1 MLPAFSRLIAKAWPY
16 RVFFQYHPKMNVLV
30 VDDHEVNRT
39 LLVRILQK
47 LGYSADT
54 ATNGLEAVAATR
66 SKSYQL
72 IFMDIYMPF
81 MDGISA
87 AEVISSSLVNPP
99 NIIAVSTDSSLK
111 KRCQGFADF
120 IDKPI
125 SLQRITMH

>member
-1 MLPAFSRLIAKAWPY
+1 MD
-16 RVFFQYHPKMNVLV
+16 VLV
-30 VDDHEVNRT
+30 VDDHEINRIV
-39 LLVRILQK
+39 LVRILQK

-66 SKSYQL
+66 TKSYQL

-87 AEVISSSLVNPP
+87 AEEIVSSLATPP
-99 NIIAVSTDSSLK
+99 HIVAVSTNPSEK

-120 IDKPI
+120 IEKPI
-125 SLQRITMH
+125 SFNRIKQCIDSLIS

>member
-1 MLPAFSRLIAKAWPY
+1 MFS
-16 RVFFQYHPKMNVLV
+16 MNVLV

-39 LLVRILQK
+39 VLVRILLK

-87 AEVISSSLVNPP
+87 AEEIVSFLVNPP
-99 NIIAVSTDSSLK
+99 HIIAVSTDPGAK
-111 KRCQGFADF
+111 TRCQGFADF
-120 IDKPI
+120 IEKPI
-125 SLQRITMH
+125 SFHRIKQCIDSLIS

>member
-1 MLPAFSRLIAKAWPY
+1 
-16 RVFFQYHPKMNVLV
+16 MNVLV

-39 LLVRILQK
+39 VLVKILLK

-87 AEVISSSLVNPP
+87 AEEIVSSLVDPP
-99 NIIAVSTDSSLK
+99 YIIAVSTDLSQK
-111 KRCQGFADF
+111 TRCQGFADF
-120 IDKPI
+120 IEKPI
-125 SLQRITMH
+125 SFQRIKQCIDSLIP